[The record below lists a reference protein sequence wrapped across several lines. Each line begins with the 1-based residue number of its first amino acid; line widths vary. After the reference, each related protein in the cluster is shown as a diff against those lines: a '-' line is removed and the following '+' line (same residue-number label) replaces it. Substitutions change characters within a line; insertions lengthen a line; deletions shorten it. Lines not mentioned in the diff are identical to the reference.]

1 MGEREMYIEF
11 IVNMLEQ
18 MDLRRIK
25 LVYRLAMGLMR

>member
-1 MGEREMYIEF
+1 MSEREMYIEF